1 MMDKPEKI
9 NDSLSLFS
17 LDGSLDFGTDAYLLS
32 AYVKKSVGGIYAELG
47 AGNGVISMLCAARE
61 KAKHITAFEIQRELA
76 DIAAK
81 NVAFNKLSE
90 KIEVV
95 CGDVRNVDKKYFG
108 RFDTVFSNPPYL
120 KTGAGLESENE
131 SARIC
136 RREVTGG
143 IADFSSAAAKLL
155 RYGGS
160 FVCVYRP
167 DRTAEMIF
175 SMRKNGIEPKRITV
189 VYPTEKHVPCL
200 ILCEGIKGGK
210 EGVFFTR
217 PLIIYSSQSDMTQ
230 SGYTDE
236 MNYIYTNG
244 DFNGYYKK
252 P

>member
-1 MMDKPEKI
+1 MDKPEKI

-17 LDGSLDFGTDAYLLS
+17 LKGSLDFGTDAYLLS
-32 AYVKKSVGGIYAELG
+32 AYIKRVSGGNFAELG
-47 AGNGVISMLCAARE
+47 TGNGVISMLCAARE
-61 KAKHITAFEIQRELA
+61 KAKHITAFEIQSELA

-81 NVAFNKLSE
+81 NVAFNNLSE
-90 KIEVV
+90 KIKVI
-95 CGDVRNVDKKYFG
+95 CGDVRNTDKDFFG

-120 KTGAGLESENE
+120 KTGTGIENENE

-143 IADFSSAAAKLL
+143 IEDFSAAAAKLL
-155 RYGGS
+155 RFGGS

-167 DRTAEMIF
+167 DRTAELIY
-175 SMRKNGIEPKRITV
+175 SMRKSGIEPKRITL

-210 EGVFFTR
+210 EGLFFTR
-217 PLIIYSSQSDMTQ
+217 PLIIYSSQSNMTQ
-230 SGYTDE
+230 NGYTDE
-236 MNYIYTNG
+236 MNHIYKNG